1 MKTCQYRP
9 FLWRCK
15 FCFYFCFLILV
26 LVMWRHY
33 LKIKMRM
40 LIIYYQLW
48 HSLMILRGA
57 GNCLQRKSVD
67 PSVEKSISKSCYSL
81 DSSINRN
88 WFAATFFKDT
98 GRNRAWN
105 FSLRQIRITTS
116 VKTSPL
122 ICRSNKW
129 AGFYVIGTS
138 IKKGLLK
145 THYVIYNCSR
155 KTEVF
160 RTWTFPL
167 RKVWPINILSK
178 CNVRKTCDALNVI
191 WRFCVCSV

>member
-1 MKTCQYRP
+1 MDVHQNSCSKSFQAPDLLRLLFTFVSFVIMKTCQYRP

-67 PSVEKSISKSCYSL
+67 PSVEKSISKSCYSV
-81 DSSINRN
+81 DPSINRN
-88 WFAATFFKDT
+88 WFAATFLKDT

-116 VKTSPL
+116 VQTVLTLLWRKSL
-122 ICRSNKW
+122 SYRNQSINLQIKSMSWFLCDRDLHQER
-129 AGFYVIGTS
+129 VIKDS
-138 IKKGLLK
+138 
-145 THYVIYNCSR
+145 
-155 KTEVF
+155 
-160 RTWTFPL
+160 L
-167 RKVWPINILSK
+167 RYL
-178 CNVRKTCDALNVI
+178 
-191 WRFCVCSV
+191 